1 MLLAIC
7 IIYLGF
13 SYWCL
18 DIGWYFIILR
28 HAKIYYTM
36 PGSTSSR
43 IDFNEPIPEMIE
55 RLKREHR
62 NFESRLDKVD
72 NSINRDNDIVDGMR
86 IIRNMSEAIIHHAV
100 EEEARLIRVI
110 MQNTKDESSESIK
123 IMQEHNWILNFFKNK
138 LTSTEDRK
146 TYLKSQAEGE
156 EEYNKQAKK
165 ELNEFVANL
174 RSHFLEEEQIVFP
187 LALRANLLS

>member
-7 IIYLGF
+7 IIFLGF
-13 SYWCL
+13 SYSCL

-110 MQNTKDESSESIK
+110 MQNAKDESSESIK
-123 IMQEHNWILNFFKNK
+123 IMQEHNWVLNFFKNK

>member
-1 MLLAIC
+1 
-7 IIYLGF
+7 
-13 SYWCL
+13 
-18 DIGWYFIILR
+18 
-28 HAKIYYTM
+28 M

-86 IIRNMSEAIIHHAV
+86 IIRDMSEAIIHHAV

-110 MQNTKDESSESIK
+110 MQNAKDESSESIK
-123 IMQEHNWILNFFKNK
+123 ITSHQLKTEK
-138 LTSTEDRK
+138 L
-146 TYLKSQAEGE
+146 
-156 EEYNKQAKK
+156 
-165 ELNEFVANL
+165 
-174 RSHFLEEEQIVFP
+174 I
-187 LALRANLLS
+187 

>member
-7 IIYLGF
+7 IIFLGF

-36 PGSTSSR
+36 PGGTSSR

-86 IIRNMSEAIIHHAV
+86 IIRDMSEAIIHHAV

-110 MQNTKDESSESIK
+110 MQNAKDESSESIK
-123 IMQEHNWILNFFKNK
+123 IMQEHNWVLNFFKNK
-138 LTSTEDRK
+138 LTSIENRK

-174 RSHFLEEEQIVFP
+174 KSHFLEEEQIVFP

>member
-1 MLLAIC
+1 MF
-7 IIYLGF
+7 LGF

-18 DIGWYFIILR
+18 DICWYFIILR
-28 HAKIYYTM
+28 HAKRYSTM

-72 NSINRDNDIVDGMR
+72 NSINRDNDIDIIDGMR
-86 IIRNMSEAIIHHAV
+86 IIRDMSEAIIHHAV

-110 MQNTKDESSESIK
+110 MQNAKDESSESIK
-123 IMQEHNWILNFFKNK
+123 IMQEHNWVLNFFKNK
-138 LTSTEDRK
+138 LTSIENKK
-146 TYLKSQAEGE
+146 TYLKSQAEGGDS
-156 EEYNKQAKK
+156 YVILFLY
-165 ELNEFVANL
+165 ELSCQKLKDGN
-174 RSHFLEEEQIVFP
+174 
-187 LALRANLLS
+187 